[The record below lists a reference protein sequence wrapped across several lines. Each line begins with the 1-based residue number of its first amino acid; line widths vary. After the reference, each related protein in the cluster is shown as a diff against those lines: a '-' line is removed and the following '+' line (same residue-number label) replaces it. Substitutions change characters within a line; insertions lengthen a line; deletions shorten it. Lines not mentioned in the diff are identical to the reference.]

1 MYTREHRELRMRLT
15 CFVDPVDQCQIHML
29 ELENL
34 YARERTLEVA
44 DYFELAL
51 APEMEQLAHPTYHDL
66 FIETAPF
73 GESGILAHRRRRDPQ
88 EPCIY
93 LCHLLAMPSDME
105 VFAQTDREAFLGRN
119 GSPWQP
125 WSLREKGKQGLFGAP
140 IHPCA
145 SLRCTVRLG
154 GRGRMRLVYA
164 TYCRFQEQPPIPRI
178 FPWT

>member
-1 MYTREHRELRMRLT
+1 MPEWYAREHGELRMRLT

-34 YARERTLEVA
+34 SARERTLEVA

-73 GESGILAHRRRRDPQ
+73 GDSGILAHRRRRDPQ

-125 WSLREKGKQGLFGAP
+125 WSLREKGKQGF
-140 IHPCA
+140 
-145 SLRCTVRLG
+145 V
-154 GRGRMRLVYA
+154 
-164 TYCRFQEQPPIPRI
+164 
-178 FPWT
+178 